1 MIAITEENARVL
13 SGVFRRDTTDG
24 TTMVTQ
30 KGLRATLTVHTH
42 HRETTKS
49 LRVEYVTGLHDR
61 KVMEIHGITAMAVTS
76 QGLLIQSPAM
86 DVTIEVESPCGAGQR
101 P

>member
-1 MIAITEENARVL
+1 MIPITEENARVL
-13 SGVFRRDTTDG
+13 SSVFRRDVTDG

-30 KGLRATLTVHTH
+30 KGLRATLTVHTVRH
-42 HRETTKS
+42 VTTKD
-49 LRVEYVTGLHDR
+49 LRVEYVVGMHDR

-76 QGLLIQSPAM
+76 QGLLIQSPCM
-86 DVTIEVESPCGAGQR
+86 DVTIEVESPCGAGRR